1 MRPASKGGNSRSVVG
16 KSMRNRLVIALFAAS
31 LAGCGGKSAADYQ
44 QEAQAA
50 LDRRDNA
57 KAIEVVNEALGKDAV
72 AKDPAAVW
80 RLQQIRLDALAKSG
94 KGAEVAQEIERLAG
108 SYPKLVSASLYR
120 SLADKAKA
128 AGDTGGAIDILAAGE
143 RRFPDDHASFAEAIG
158 ALKGA
163 GGLDPEQV
171 KKLKALGYL

>member
-1 MRPASKGGNSRSVVG
+1 MRTWVAIG
-16 KSMRNRLVIALFAAS
+16 LFATC

-50 LDRRDNA
+50 LDARDAA
-57 KAIEVVNEALGKDAV
+57 KAIEVADRALADEAV

-80 RLQQIRLDALAKSG
+80 RLQQIRLDALAQAG
-94 KGAEVAQEIERLAG
+94 KGAEVAQDVERLAA
-108 SYPKLVSASLYR
+108 SYPKLVTASLYR
-120 SLADKAKA
+120 ALADKAKT
-128 AGDTGGAIDILAAGE
+128 AGDTAGAIDILAAGDH
-143 RRFPDDHASFAEAIG
+143 RFPAEHASFAEAID
-158 ALKGA
+158 ALKSA